1 LSAIANPTAAPS
13 AASAAGALRRARPSF
28 AGSAG
33 AEALKLARM
42 GMVWAMLGVAL
53 LFFGV
58 VALALPTAGNL
69 KDQLEQHPAAF
80 LFNLYDVYLTMFD
93 TGSGIFLLIVAARL
107 VGMEYTGGTIRVLLA
122 RGAGRL
128 RLLLAKLTVLAL
140 LGVVLLAGF
149 LLLVTAAT
157 YATVASWEGGV
168 GKISSL
174 PSTVWTDLGLNVLV
188 ALASMAVCILLGAAA
203 AVLGRSLAFGIGAA
217 LALFPLDNFGTFLL
231 SLLNA
236 LTRQHFW
243 LDASTF
249 LLGPNLNAL
258 PVLTQRD
265 HLAHAAFATPLVEV
279 DATHAW
285 LVVAAWALAL
295 AALSVG
301 LTWRRDVLQ

>member
-1 LSAIANPTAAPS
+1 MNAIADPAAPS
-13 AASAAGALRRARPSF
+13 APPATAALRRARPSF

-42 GMVWAMLGVAL
+42 GMVWAMLGLAL

-58 VALALPTAGNL
+58 IALALPTAGNL

-80 LFNLYDVYLTMFD
+80 VFNLYDVYLTMFD
-93 TGSGIFLLIVAARL
+93 TGAGIFLLVVAARL
-107 VGMEYTGGTIRVLLA
+107 VGMEYSGGTIRVLLA

-128 RLLLAKLTVLAL
+128 RLLLAKLTVLAA
-140 LGVVLLAGF
+140 LGTALLAGF

-157 YATVASWEGGV
+157 YATVMSWEGSLGV
-168 GKISSL
+168 VGSL
-174 PSTVWTDLGLNVLV
+174 PGTVWTDLGLNVLI
-188 ALASMAVCILLGAAA
+188 AFASMAVCVLLGTAA

-231 SLLNA
+231 GLLNA
-236 LTRQHFW
+236 LTKQHFW
-243 LDASTF
+243 LDVSTF

-258 PVLTQRD
+258 PVLMQRD
-265 HLAHAAFATPLVEV
+265 HAAHAAFATPLIEV
-279 DATHAW
+279 DTTHAW
-285 LVVAAWALAL
+285 LVVAAWAVAFLVV
-295 AALSVG
+295 SMG